1 MTKVTG
7 LQKKKKKKKKRN
19 WKKNAWL
26 GLENACG
33 DDKGT

>member
-7 LQKKKKKKKKRN
+7 LQKKKKKKRN

>member
-7 LQKKKKKKKKRN
+7 LQKKKKKKKIN
-19 WKKNAWL
+19 WKKNSWL

-33 DDKGT
+33 YDEGT

>member
-7 LQKKKKKKKKRN
+7 LQKKKKKKRE
-19 WKKNAWL
+19 KNAWL

-33 DDKGT
+33 YDEDT